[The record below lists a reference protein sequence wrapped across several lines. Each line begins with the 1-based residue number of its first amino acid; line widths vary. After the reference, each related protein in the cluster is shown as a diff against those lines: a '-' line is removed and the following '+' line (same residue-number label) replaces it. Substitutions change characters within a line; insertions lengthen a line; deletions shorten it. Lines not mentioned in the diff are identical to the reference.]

1 MDITANYSLL
11 LDKHQ
16 LFLNLNYK
24 MEQSRSE
31 EVTFTMVG
39 FPNDKNG
46 FITSGLGFNKS
57 DYPPVGNESISRE
70 IGVLSALN
78 YSYDDRYLADLSWRA
93 SVSDGIFIKNILWN
107 RQNG

>member
-1 MDITANYSLL
+1 
-11 LDKHQ
+11 
-16 LFLNLNYK
+16 
-24 MEQSRSE
+24 
-31 EVTFTMVG
+31 MVG

-93 SVSDGIFIKNILWN
+93 SASSRFGQDKRWGQFWSAGYQDGIFIKNILWS

>member
-1 MDITANYSLL
+1 
-11 LDKHQ
+11 
-16 LFLNLNYK
+16 
-24 MEQSRSE
+24 
-31 EVTFTMVG
+31 MVG

-93 SVSDGIFIKNILWN
+93 SASSRFGNSVRKTGLLLSGRQVSDGIFIKNILWS